1 MVYTWAQTGDMI
13 LNPLYALW
21 ANTVELIP
29 SLVAAI
35 IVILIGWFIALL
47 LGHVV
52 RVILERLRID
62 NKVRKSKMTR
72 EIGHL
77 HLPAIFG
84 ELTKWYIFIIFLQVG
99 VDLLTLGTLSSLL
112 DTFVRWLP
120 NVIAAALIVLF
131 GIFIVQVIEK
141 KVLEHSKVKGTH
153 LVMKVIKAVLVILVT
168 IIALKQIGLQV
179 AILEN
184 TFLLLVGAFA
194 VGLAIAMGIA
204 LGMGMKDS
212 AKTMVK
218 DFKKY
223 F

>member
-21 ANTVELIP
+21 MNTIELLP
-29 SLVAAI
+29 SLIAAI

-52 RVILERLRID
+52 RVILERLKLD
-62 NKVRKSKMTR
+62 DKVKKSKMTR
-72 EIGHL
+72 EIGHI
-77 HLPAIFG
+77 HLPKIFG
-84 ELTKWYIFIIFLQVG
+84 ELTKWYVFIIFLQVG
-99 VDLLTLGTLSSLL
+99 VELLALGTLTGLL

-131 GIFIVQVIEK
+131 GIFVVHVIEN
-141 KVLEHSKVKGTH
+141 KVLEHSKVKGTP
-153 LVMKVIKAVLVILVT
+153 LIMKIIKVVLVILVT
-168 IIALKQIGLQV
+168 IIALKQLGLQV

-184 TFLLLVGAFA
+184 TFLLIVGAFA
-194 VGLAIAMGIA
+194 VGLAISMGVA
-204 LGMGMKDS
+204 LGLGMKDS

-218 DFKKY
+218 SFKKY